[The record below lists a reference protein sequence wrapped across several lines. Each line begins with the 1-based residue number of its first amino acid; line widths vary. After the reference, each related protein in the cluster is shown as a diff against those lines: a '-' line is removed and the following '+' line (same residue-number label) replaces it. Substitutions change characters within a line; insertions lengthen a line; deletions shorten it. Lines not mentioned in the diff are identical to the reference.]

1 MSIDTCRRPRRRL
14 PYSVSVYRSLVPGE
28 QGRGT
33 ASQRV
38 PRQTKRNKAAELR
51 GEGRNDMPEQAVSA
65 DPTARDLPAELSS
78 APFPTHTSKR
88 AVARHVLEFEKPL
101 AQLENQIL
109 ELEAM
114 QAQKQVDY
122 TKELRQLRSN
132 YTALLRKTYDNL
144 SAWETVQVARHPQR
158 PLFKDYVDMIC
169 REFRELHGDR
179 QYGDDPAIVC
189 GLARLG
195 GHKVMLI
202 GHHKGRDTK
211 ERVACCFGLAHPE
224 GYRKALRCMKLAEKF
239 ELPVVTL
246 IDTPG
251 AYPGIGA
258 EERGQAQS
266 IAVNL
271 MEMSRLRT
279 PIVSIVAGEGGSGG
293 ALGIGVADRVAM
305 MEFAWYSV
313 ISPEACSAILFKGN
327 EAAAQLAD
335 ALKLT
340 SKDLQKHGVVDAVVP
355 EPLGGAHRDPHTA
368 AHNLE
373 QYIAKTLRDLKRTKI
388 ENLLERR
395 YEKFRSLGEFTERNG
410 RAAKVAG

>member
-1 MSIDTCRRPRRRL
+1 MPELSTLSEAPAAAPSASYAAAARGPA
-14 PYSVSVYRSLVPGE
+14 RSL
-28 QGRGT
+28 
-33 ASQRV
+33 
-38 PRQTKRNKAAELR
+38 
-51 GEGRNDMPEQAVSA
+51 
-65 DPTARDLPAELSS
+65 
-78 APFPTHTSKR
+78 
-88 AVARHVLEFEKPL
+88 RHVLDFEKPL
-101 AQLENQIL
+101 AKLEQQIH
-109 ELEAM
+109 ELEAL
-114 QAQKQVDY
+114 QTSKQIDY
-122 TKELRQLRSN
+122 TKELRHLRTN
-132 YTALLRKTYDNL
+132 YTSLLRKTYDNL

-158 PLFKDYVDMIC
+158 PLFKDYVELVC

-179 QYGDDPAIVC
+179 LFGDDPAIIC
-189 GLARLG
+189 GLARMA

-202 GHHKGRDTK
+202 GHHKGKDTK
-211 ERVACCFGLAHPE
+211 EKVKCYFGLAHPE

-239 ELPVVTL
+239 GLPVVTF

-258 EERGQAQS
+258 EERGQAES
-266 IAVNL
+266 IARNL
-271 MEMSRLRT
+271 LEMSRLKT
-279 PIVSIVAGEGGSGG
+279 PIVSIVTGEGGSGG

>member
-1 MSIDTCRRPRRRL
+1 MSDALLTQTMQSDSASGHPAGRP
-14 PYSVSVYRSLVPGE
+14 S
-28 QGRGT
+28 
-33 ASQRV
+33 
-38 PRQTKRNKAAELR
+38 PRHLL
-51 GEGRNDMPEQAVSA
+51 D
-65 DPTARDLPAELSS
+65 
-78 APFPTHTSKR
+78 
-88 AVARHVLEFEKPL
+88 FEKPI
-101 AQLENQIL
+101 ARLEQQIH

-114 QAQKQVDY
+114 QVQKHVDY
-122 TKELRQLRSN
+122 SKELRQLRAN
-132 YTALLRKTYDNL
+132 YTSLLRKTFDNL

-158 PLFKDYVDMIC
+158 PLFKDYVEMIC

-179 QYGDDPAIVC
+179 HYGDDPAILC

-211 ERVACCFGLAHPE
+211 EKVKCFFGLAHPE

-239 ELPVVTL
+239 GLPVVTM

-258 EERGQAQS
+258 EERGQAES
-266 IAVNL
+266 IARNL
-271 MEMSRLRT
+271 MEMSRLKT
-279 PIVSIVAGEGGSGG
+279 PIISIVTGEGGSGG

-327 EAAAQLAD
+327 EKAAELAES
-335 ALKLT
+335 LKLT
-340 SKDLQKHGVVDAVVP
+340 SKHLREFGVVDTVIP

-368 AHNLE
+368 AHSLG
-373 QYIAKTLRDLKRTKI
+373 QYIAKTLRDLKRCKTP
-388 ENLLERR
+388 NLLERR
-395 YEKFRSLGEFTERNG
+395 YEKFRNLGV
-410 RAAKVAG
+410 VAESTRRSVKIDSSG

>member
-1 MSIDTCRRPRRRL
+1 MTQSVMTSDAEGSGSAAQGSPRTNG
-14 PYSVSVYRSLVPGE
+14 P
-28 QGRGT
+28 
-33 ASQRV
+33 
-38 PRQTKRNKAAELR
+38 
-51 GEGRNDMPEQAVSA
+51 
-65 DPTARDLPAELSS
+65 
-78 APFPTHTSKR
+78 
-88 AVARHVLEFEKPL
+88 RHVLEFERPL
-101 AQLENQIL
+101 AVLEQQIR
-109 ELEAM
+109 ELEAL
-114 QAQKQVDY
+114 QVTKQVDY
-122 TKELRQLRSN
+122 SKELRQLRAN
-132 YTALLRKTYDNL
+132 YTSLLRKTYDNL

-158 PLFKDYVDMIC
+158 PLFRDYVEMIC
-169 REFRELHGDR
+169 REFREIHGDR
-179 QYGDDPAIVC
+179 IFGDDPAINC

-211 ERVACCFGLAHPE
+211 EKVRCYFGLAHPE

-239 ELPVVTL
+239 NLPVVTF

-258 EERGQAQS
+258 EERGQAES
-266 IAVNL
+266 IARNL

-279 PIVSIVAGEGGSGG
+279 PIVSVVTGEGGSGG

-313 ISPEACSAILFKGN
+313 ISPEACSAILFKDN
-327 EAAAQLAD
+327 EGAPQLAES
-335 ALKLT
+335 LKLT
-340 SKDLQKHGVVDAVVP
+340 SRELRPLGVVDQVIS

-373 QYIAKTLRDLKRTKI
+373 QYIAKTLRELRRYKV

-395 YEKFRSLGEFTERNG
+395 YERFRNLGTVIESPRRQG
-410 RAAKVAG
+410 KAAG

>member
-1 MSIDTCRRPRRRL
+1 MSQTL
-14 PYSVSVYRSLVPGE
+14 ASLE
-28 QGRGT
+28 
-33 ASQRV
+33 
-38 PRQTKRNKAAELR
+38 
-51 GEGRNDMPEQAVSA
+51 
-65 DPTARDLPAELSS
+65 
-78 APFPTHTSKR
+78 
-88 AVARHVLEFEKPL
+88 AVAAAASDGPASKPVSRHVLEFEKPL
-101 AQLENQIL
+101 AKLEQQIRDL
-109 ELEAM
+109 EVL
-114 QAQKQVDY
+114 QAQRQADY

-132 YTALLRKTYDNL
+132 YTALLRKTYESL

-158 PLFKDYVDMIC
+158 PLFKDYVEMIC

-179 QYGDDPAIVC
+179 QFGDDKALVC

-202 GHHKGRDTK
+202 GHHKGRDTE

-239 ELPVVTL
+239 GLPVVTL

-258 EERGQAQS
+258 EERGQAES
-266 IAVNL
+266 IARNL

-279 PIVSIVAGEGGSGG
+279 PIVSVVCGEGGSGG
-293 ALGIGVADRVAM
+293 ALGIGVADKVAM

-327 EAAAQLAD
+327 EGAPQLAES
-335 ALKLT
+335 LKLT
-340 SKDLQKHGVVDAVVP
+340 SKHLMKLGVIDSVIP
-355 EPLGGAHRDPHTA
+355 EPLGGAHRDPHTV
-368 AHNLE
+368 AHSLE
-373 QYIAKTLRDLKRTKI
+373 QYIAKTMRDLKRCKL

-395 YEKFRSLGEFTERNG
+395 YDKFRAMGEYLEPSKRT
-410 RAAKVAG
+410 AKVAG